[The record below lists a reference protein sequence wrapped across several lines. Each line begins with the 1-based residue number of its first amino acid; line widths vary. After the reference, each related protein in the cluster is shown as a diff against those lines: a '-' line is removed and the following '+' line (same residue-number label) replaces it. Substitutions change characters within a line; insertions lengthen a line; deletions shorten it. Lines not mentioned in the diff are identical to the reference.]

1 MVISGGQM
9 KRVNAARWN
18 QGAERRFFA
27 TLAATSNVTAAA
39 DAVGFSTTAI
49 YARRLR
55 HLVFREQWA
64 AVVETVRARLD
75 LAVLEEA
82 NAAFEKGVAHAA
94 GDRPQVTIQ
103 EAIQILKLGGEPR
116 SPTATTGR
124 GSNARASA
132 NDGLATDEEMRAAL
146 VKSLKAFG
154 VRVTKEDLEGKAGE
168 GD

>member
-82 NAAFEKGVAHAA
+82 NAAFERGVAHVA

-116 SPTATTGR
+116 SPTGTSGR
-124 GSNARASA
+124 RWNARASA
-132 NDGLATDEEMRAAL
+132 NDGLASDEEMRAAL

-154 VRVTKEDLEGKAGE
+154 VRVTKEDLQGKEGE